1 MLISDVC
8 SLPRTPAGVGQWG
21 VVQLQRS
28 LYQYGVDVHCENS
41 ELTISI
47 NVLDS
52 YQKKMPPWSLN

>member
-1 MLISDVC
+1 MLISDVY
-8 SLPRTPAGVGQWG
+8 SLPRSPTGTGQWG

-28 LYQYGVDVHCENS
+28 LYCENS